1 MAFPTNYSRTK
12 NSNSAKVTSKSAR
25 GNIYKIRGDLFAGTP
40 FLYMLPRASSCHR
53 FHVATGV
60 PPPPSQSI
68 LRKRSP
74 LMPKRNAIVTIQECV
89 ACGCCVKV
97 CPKNAIS
104 IYKGTY
110 AKINK
115 DLCVGCGKCAK
126 ECPASVIAM
135 EVLKQ

>member
-1 MAFPTNYSRTK
+1 
-12 NSNSAKVTSKSAR
+12 
-25 GNIYKIRGDLFAGTP
+25 
-40 FLYMLPRASSCHR
+40 
-53 FHVATGV
+53 
-60 PPPPSQSI
+60 
-68 LRKRSP
+68 
-74 LMPKRNAIVTIQECV
+74 MPKRNAIVTIQECV